1 MKGEAG
7 MRIRGEGTRDMA
19 GSDGLTDWRPGDKE
33 SGQPLSWKRKE
44 TDLLGTPRRKVGI
57 PMLSF

>member
-1 MKGEAG
+1 

-44 TDLLGTPRRKVGI
+44 TDLLGTSRRKVGI